1 MPEFHNGD
9 REGMVKAL
17 SVLLFLT
24 VLAHADEGA
33 FAAKATEVWDN
44 YSKPITVPAPD
55 GKNAV
60 TAEYVPSGENKH
72 LILRF
77 KDAGEGTSLDIGW
90 GIGAELLWS
99 PDSKA
104 LAVTTSNGGRNGI
117 FDTYVILLDQG
128 HVKKSNLTPLIRKT
142 FGHPVAC
149 AYPEPPN
156 VAAVSW
162 PSNGNLLVAAQIV
175 NHSICD
181 SFGTFVLYEVDVAK
195 GAIVKEYDQL
205 QAKQLF
211 SPSLGNFLLHARDIC
226 ISDPKKC
233 EVPANHTSSNAMHK

>member
-1 MPEFHNGD
+1 VPKFHDGD
-9 REGMVKAL
+9 REGMVKTL
-17 SVLLFLT
+17 SAILLLT
-24 VLAHADEGA
+24 VLAHANEGA
-33 FAAKATEVWDN
+33 FAARATDVWDH

-72 LILRF
+72 LILTF
-77 KDAGEGTSLDIGW
+77 KGAGEGTSLDIGR

-99 PDSKA
+99 PDSRA

-128 HVKKSNLTPLIRKT
+128 HLKKSNLTPLIRKT
-142 FGHPVAC
+142 FGHHVAC

-162 PSNGNLLVAAQIV
+162 PTNGTLLVAAQIV

-181 SFGTFVLYEVDVAK
+181 SFGTFVLYEVDIAK
-195 GAIVKEYDQL
+195 GTTVKQYDQL

-211 SPSLGNFLLHARDIC
+211 SSSLGTFLLSARDIC
-226 ISDPKKC
+226 ISDAKKC
-233 EVPANHTSSNAMHK
+233 EVPANHTSANAGHK